1 MSLGDAAVD
10 SWIGPWFLAMMTSR
24 SVKSVLSNSKLPR
37 LRKTR
42 LILCVAPRQV
52 TIGTIVYEDLSCC
65 PRANGP
71 Q

>member
-1 MSLGDAAVD
+1 MVPGNDDLSQREECALQFETAPAEKDAPNLVRCA
-10 SWIGPWFLAMMTSR
+10 A
-24 SVKSVLSNSKLPR
+24 
-37 LRKTR
+37 
-42 LILCVAPRQV
+42 AV